1 MVLTENGRPMLVS
14 SSGEIA
20 RFAETLEWG
29 YRLAETD
36 VGVNKSTPGGLWAAK
51 GWKQFVEHM
60 PKEKQA
66 SAAIFLENCRR
77 LFGNL
82 PEATRTTNLGSFDKW
97 IFPVI
102 SNMAENDVIDQ
113 IVAVQPMPGPT
124 SQIVY
129 MDIVTSQ
136 RKGNIPAGTQVW
148 RALAGAVDRYTDSD
162 ELITGEQTGNTNNAG
177 AGSINL
183 EYLPVRAGTV
193 SITVGSETIVDDGN
207 GVLTGSVSATGTINY
222 ATGAVTITGATGG
235 IGILASYIYDS
246 EGSKAVMGYELT
258 LTSSPVKA
266 KAYKLKTS
274 WSAEADKNLQAMY
287 NIKAENVLLTAITNA
302 LQYQKHRAVIADLRA
317 RAAAGVVTWN
327 ATPPTGVS
335 YQAHKFSIIDA
346 FETSSN
352 FIFGATNMMR
362 ANWVIL
368 GLQAATVVA
377 TLPHFNPKG
386 NQTEMQGITYIGD
399 LGPLKCFSDP
409 HYPNDEWLAGYK
421 GDQFFRTVYVL
432 AEYQKLYTTPDIQLA
447 DFMHSRGFATSFAK
461 KCINPKGLVR
471 GVVLNAPTTFGPIIG

>member
-1 MVLTENGRPMLVS
+1 MVIQENGRPLLVS
-14 SSGEIA
+14 ANSQIA
-20 RFAETLEWG
+20 QFAETLEWG

-36 VGVNKSTPGGLWAAK
+36 VGIKKETPGGLWAAK

-60 PKEKQA
+60 PREKQA

-77 LFGNL
+77 MYGNL

-102 SNMAENDVIDQ
+102 SNLSENDIIDQ
-113 IVAVQPMPGPT
+113 VVAVQPMPGPT

-136 RKGNIPAGTQVW
+136 RKGNVPAGTQVW

-162 ELITGEQTGNTNNAG
+162 ELITGEDLGSTNSGG
-177 AGSINL
+177 ALSATL
-183 EYLPVRAGTV
+183 EYLPIRGGTV
-193 SITVGSETIVDDGN
+193 QVTCAAGVAQDDNN
-207 GVLTGSVSATGTINY
+207 GAFTGDFTGTINY
-222 ATGAVTITGATGG
+222 STGAISITGATGNTDTQV
-235 IGILASYIYDS
+235 SYIYDS
-246 EGSKAVMGYELT
+246 EGSKSVMGYELT

-274 WSAEADKNLQAMY
+274 WSAEADQNLQAMY

-302 LQYQKHRAVIADLRA
+302 LQYQKHRAVINDLRA

-327 ATPPTGVS
+327 ATPPTGIS
-335 YQAHKFSIIDA
+335 YQAHKFSVVDA
-346 FETSSN
+346 FETGSN

-362 ANWVIL
+362 SNVIIL

-386 NQTEMQGITYIGD
+386 NQTEMQGVTYIGD
-399 LGPLKCFSDP
+399 LGSHKCFSDP
-409 HYPNDEWLAGYK
+409 HYPNDEWMQLYK

-461 KCINPKGLVR
+461 KCINPKGIVR
-471 GVVLNAPTTFGPIIG
+471 GVVLNAPTTFGPVIG

>member
-1 MVLTENGRPMLVS
+1 MVLTENGRPLLVS
-14 SSGEIA
+14 GSGDVA

-77 LFGNL
+77 MFGNL

-136 RKGNIPAGTQVW
+136 RKGNVPAGTQVW
-148 RALAGAVDRYTDSD
+148 RALAGGVDRYTDSD
-162 ELITGEQTGNTNNAG
+162 ELITAETCGTTNNSG
-177 AGSINL
+177 AASGNL

-193 SITVGSETIVDDGN
+193 QLTTTTLTAVDDGN
-207 GVLTGSVSATGTINY
+207 GALTGDFTGTINY
-222 ATGAVTITGATGG
+222 TTGAFSITGATNAVDV
-235 IGILASYIYDS
+235 LASYIYDS
-246 EGSKAVMGYELT
+246 EGSKSVMGYELT

-274 WSAEADKNLQAMY
+274 WSAEADQNLQAMY

-335 YQAHKFSIIDA
+335 YQAHKFSIVDA

-399 LGPLKCFSDP
+399 LGPLKCFADP

-432 AEYQKLYTTPDIQLA
+432 AEYQKLYTTPDIQLS

-471 GVVLNAPTTFGPIIG
+471 GVVLNAPTTFGPTIG

>member
-1 MVLTENGRPMLVS
+1 MVLTENGRPMLVA
-14 SSGEIA
+14 GGGDVA

-36 VGVNKSTPGGLWAAK
+36 VGVTKTTPGGLWAAK

-60 PKEKQA
+60 PKDKQA

-77 LFGNL
+77 MFGNL

-129 MDIVTSQ
+129 MDVVTSQ

-148 RALAGAVDRYTDSD
+148 RALNGAVDRYTDSD
-162 ELITGEQTGNTNNAG
+162 ELITGEVAGTTNSSGAG
-177 AGSINL
+177 AVTV
-183 EYLPVRAGTV
+183 EYLPVRGGTV
-193 SITVGSETIVDDGN
+193 QVTVGTGTAVDDGN
-207 GVLTGSVSATGTINY
+207 GALSGDFTGTVNY
-222 ATGAVTITGATGG
+222 STGAIAVTGATASTD
-235 IGILASYIYDS
+235 IVASYIYDS
-246 EGSKAVMGYELT
+246 EGSKSVMGYELT

-274 WSAEADKNLQAMY
+274 WSAEADQNLQAMY

-317 RAAAGVVTWN
+317 RASAGAVTWN

-335 YQAHKFSIIDA
+335 YQAHKFSIVDA
-346 FETSSN
+346 FETGSN
-352 FIFGATNMMR
+352 YIFGATNMMR

-386 NQTEMQGITYIGD
+386 NQTEMQGVTYIGD
-399 LGPLKCFSDP
+399 LGSLKCYADP
-409 HYPNDEWLAGYK
+409 HFPVDEWLAGYK

-432 AEYQKLYTTPDIQLA
+432 AEYQKLYTTPDVQLA

-461 KCINPKGLVR
+461 KCINPKGIVR
-471 GVVLNAPTTFGPIIG
+471 GSILSAPTTFGPTIG